1 MSMVEFFMI
10 FPALFMIYEMEELIF
25 MPKFVSSLPTSKKT
39 KKIREY
45 CKPLIFNLTVFEQ
58 LLLLLLILGI
68 SYYSNRFGFYVTAII
83 AYIYHIIG
91 HIAQSLVLRRYVPGL
106 VGGVISGL
114 ICFVFLLYFGL
125 DDYYLYLYAL
135 VTLVII
141 FGNILLFFR
150 LLNKLL

>member
-1 MSMVEFFMI
+1 MI
-10 FPALFMIYEMEELIF
+10 FPALFMIHEMEELIF

-68 SYYSNRFGFYVTAII
+68 SYYSNRFGFYVTA
-83 AYIYHIIG
+83 IIG